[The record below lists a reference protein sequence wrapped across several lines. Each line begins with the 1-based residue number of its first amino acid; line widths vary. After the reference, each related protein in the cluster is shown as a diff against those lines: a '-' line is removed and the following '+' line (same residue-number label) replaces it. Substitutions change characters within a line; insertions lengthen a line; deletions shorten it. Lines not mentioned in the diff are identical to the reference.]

1 MLQVKKFN
9 WTLPRKIILSV
20 FVLLGIVVF
29 YPIESVLSDDI
40 HAQKFCAYGR
50 VYVEFQHG
58 NRVWGTTLLDNRGQP
73 IGCTDEDAIEKT
85 VNLKEII

>member
-1 MLQVKKFN
+1 MKKFN

-20 FVLLGIVVF
+20 VILLGILIL
-29 YPIESVLSDDI
+29 YPLEYSDDI
-40 HAQKFCAYGR
+40 HTQKFCAYGR

-73 IGCTDEDAIEKT
+73 ISCADDDSIEKT